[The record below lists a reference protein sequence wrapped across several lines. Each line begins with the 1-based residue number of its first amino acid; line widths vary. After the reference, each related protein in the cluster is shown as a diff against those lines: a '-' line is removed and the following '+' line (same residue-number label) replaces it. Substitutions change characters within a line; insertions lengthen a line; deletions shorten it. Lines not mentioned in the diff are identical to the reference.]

1 MICVETVR
9 ENPAHTDFDS
19 VKEVIELMDVEH
31 NHYDEEKEF
40 DDRLV

>member
-19 VKEVIELMDVEH
+19 VKEAIELMDVEH
-31 NHYDEEKEF
+31 NDEEKEF

>member
-19 VKEVIELMDVEH
+19 VKEVVELMDVEH
-31 NHYDEEKEF
+31 NDEEKEF
-40 DDRLV
+40 DDRSV